1 MSSERAYRRGDT
13 GPAVAEIRAKLARL
27 NLLRLSPD
35 SLDPLAGTDTAAFDD
50 ATDRAVRDFQQ
61 QRGLTVDGLVGVVT
75 YQALDEA
82 RRRLGDRILSY
93 VPARLLAGDDVSA
106 LQQRLLDMGFDC
118 GRVDGLFGVE
128 TELALRE
135 FQRNIG
141 IPADGTCGPTTLK
154 ALTRLARTVVGGQ
167 PQAMREAEAIT
178 RAGPTLS
185 GKLVISDP
193 GHGGPDSGVG
203 GHQLGEAV
211 LVYDLASRVEGRL
224 TATGSSAFLTR
235 GPDGELDEVERANF
249 ANAAGADLV
258 ISLHVDAHSNR
269 IAAGCSTYYFGNDR
283 MGHLSVVGQRFADLV
298 QREVCARTDLI
309 DLRTHP
315 KTWDLLRRT
324 RMPTVRIELGYL
336 TNPGDA
342 ARLSDQAF
350 RDVLAEAI
358 VAAVQRLYL
367 PPDEDADTGVLRIP
381 ALRTRASR

>member
-1 MSSERAYRRGDT
+1 MSLERAYRRGDT

-27 NLLRLSPD
+27 DLLQLRPD
-35 SLDPLAGTDTAAFDD
+35 PLDPLAWTETAAFDD
-50 ATDRAVRDFQQ
+50 DTDRAVRAFQQ
-61 QRGLTVDGLVGVVT
+61 QRGLTVDGVVGRTT
-75 YQALDEA
+75 YHALDEA
-82 RRRLGDRILSY
+82 RWRLGDRILSY
-93 VPARLLAGDDVSA
+93 LPARLLAGDDVSA
-106 LQQRLLDMGFDC
+106 LQHRLLDMGFDC

-128 TELALRE
+128 TEQALRG

-154 ALTRLARTVVGGQ
+154 ALNQLARTVVGGQ
-167 PQAMREAEAIT
+167 PQAMRENEAIN

-185 GKLVISDP
+185 GKLVIIDP
-193 GHGGPDSGVG
+193 GHGGRDGGVG

-235 GPDGELDEVERANF
+235 GPDGDLDETDRASF

-269 IAAGCSTYYFGNDR
+269 MAAGCSTYYFGNDR
-283 MGHLSVVGQRFADLV
+283 IGHHSAVGERFADLV
-298 QREVCARTDLI
+298 QREVCARTDLV
-309 DLRTHP
+309 DLRSHP

-324 RMPTVRIELGYL
+324 RMPAVRIELGYL
-336 TNPGDA
+336 TNPSDA
-342 ARLSDQAF
+342 ARLSDPAF

-367 PPDEDADTGVLRIP
+367 PPDEDADTGILRIP
-381 ALRTRASR
+381 GLRSPANR

>member
-1 MSSERAYRRGDT
+1 MSFERAYRRGDS

-27 NLLRLSPD
+27 DLLELRLDP
-35 SLDPLAGTDTAAFDD
+35 LAPLAGTDTAPFD
-50 ATDRAVRDFQQ
+50 AETDRAVRAFQQ
-61 QRGLTVDGLVGVVT
+61 QRGLTVDGVVGATT
-75 YQALDEA
+75 YHALDEA
-82 RRRLGDRILSY
+82 RWRLGDRILSY
-93 VPARLLAGDDVSA
+93 LPARLLAGDDVTA

-128 TELALRE
+128 TEQALRE

-141 IPADGTCGPTTLK
+141 IPADSTCGPTTLK
-154 ALTRLARTVVGGQ
+154 ALNQLARTVVGGR
-167 PQAMREAEAIT
+167 PQAMRETEAIN

-185 GKLVISDP
+185 GKLVIIDP
-193 GHGGPDSGVG
+193 GHGGQDSGVG

-224 TATGSSAFLTR
+224 TATGSSAYLTR
-235 GPDGELDEVERANF
+235 GPDGDLDEVDRANF
-249 ANAAGADLV
+249 ANAADADLV

-269 IAAGCSTYYFGNDR
+269 TAAGCSTYYFGNDR
-283 MGHLSVVGQRFADLV
+283 IGHSSAIGERFADLV
-298 QREVCARTDLI
+298 QREVCARTDLV

-324 RMPTVRIELGYL
+324 RMPAVRIELGYL
-336 TNPGDA
+336 TNPSDA
-342 ARLSDQAF
+342 ARLSDPAF

-367 PPDEDADTGVLRIP
+367 PPDEDADTGILRIP